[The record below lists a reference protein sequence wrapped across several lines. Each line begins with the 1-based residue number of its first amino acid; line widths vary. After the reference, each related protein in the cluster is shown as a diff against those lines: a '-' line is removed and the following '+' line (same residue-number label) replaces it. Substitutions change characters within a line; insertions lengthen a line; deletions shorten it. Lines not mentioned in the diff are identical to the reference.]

1 MPCGTQ
7 LQADGV
13 SSLVNPRPPSKEF
26 VSPFLETGNKD
37 PKLNSISN
45 EIKPRYNPCHP
56 SALVMPR
63 PTVDIQC
70 KESQR
75 GMVILDVVVDP
86 LLSKNLRSHQGDG
99 VVFLYGCLVDSSQQ
113 GPYNGRPTIQRVLI
127 ITPSSL
133 VKKWEKEFRHWLGR
147 ERIYLFTA
155 DQPIEFL
162 KRPLCPVMMVSY
174 KMLVRC
180 FDEVGLQ
187 LFNFD
192 LVVCD
197 GVHRLKNA
205 GNKTSSSLSPL
216 NTNRKVLLSGTPVQN
231 DLKQFFTV
239 ADFVNSCIL
248 GSLSGTYL
256 T

>member
-75 GMVILDVVVDP
+75 GTVIVDVVVKP
-86 LLSKNLRSHQGDG
+86 LSSKNLRPHQRDG
-99 VVFLYGCLVDSSQQ
+99 VVFLYECLVDSSQQ

-133 VKKWEKEFRHWLGR
+133 VKNWDKEFRR
-147 ERIYLFTA
+147 TCA
-155 DQPIEFL
+155 AA
-162 KRPLCPVMMVSY
+162 RP
-174 KMLVRC
+174 
-180 FDEVGLQ
+180 
-187 LFNFD
+187 
-192 LVVCD
+192 
-197 GVHRLKNA
+197 
-205 GNKTSSSLSPL
+205 
-216 NTNRKVLLSGTPVQN
+216 
-231 DLKQFFTV
+231 
-239 ADFVNSCIL
+239 
-248 GSLSGTYL
+248 
-256 T
+256 